1 MRLGRALLLVG
12 RTWRSPFACVL
23 GLLLAFTA
31 SSAAQDTGKVVAVV
45 PFADTVHGWSSTGT
59 VVTDRVV
66 GKLRDAQGLRVLPRS
81 HVQDVLNQ
89 MLVDTQGELEPG
101 EAQRVGRTL
110 GAAYLV
116 MGEVDEFDWQAHTP
130 VTVVAVVVATIVQ
143 QTATVALNGQ
153 VFDVAGGRILGAPD
167 AEVRITQ
174 LGGPTWDGPWWS
186 IASIDNFDSQLIGKA
201 TAQAVDKF
209 AKRATGLMK

>member
-1 MRLGRALLLVG
+1 MGQ
-12 RTWRSPFACVL
+12 TWRSPLVCVL

-31 SSAAQDTGKVVAVV
+31 SGAAQDTGKAVAVV
-45 PFADTVHGWSSTGT
+45 PFADRVHGWSGTGT

-81 HVQDVLNQ
+81 QVQDVLNQ
-89 MLVDTQGELEPG
+89 TLVDTQGVLDFD
-101 EAQRVGRTL
+101 EAQKVGRTL

-116 MGEVDEFDWQAHTP
+116 MGEVDEFDWQAHAP

-143 QTATVALNGQ
+143 QTATVALKGQ
-153 VFDVAGGRILGAPD
+153 VFDVAGGRVLGTPD
-167 AEVRITQ
+167 AEIRVTQ

-186 IASIDNFDSQLIGKA
+186 IVSVDNFDSQLIGKA

-209 AKRATGLMK
+209 TKWATGLMK